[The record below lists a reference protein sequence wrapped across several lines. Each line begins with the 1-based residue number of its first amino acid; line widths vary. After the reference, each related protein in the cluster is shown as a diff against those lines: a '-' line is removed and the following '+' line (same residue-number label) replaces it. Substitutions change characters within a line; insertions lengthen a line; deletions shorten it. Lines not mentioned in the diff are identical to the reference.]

1 MKKVLITALCLVMV
15 GSVLLSAAGPK
26 GPNGPKGPK
35 YVQIFGVITNITE
48 APVGVYTIEID
59 GLVLDVLVTGD
70 TVVMECTIPV
80 TPADLAVDD
89 IVKVRWVSGELV
101 ADKINILCE
110 LPELG
115 L

>member
-15 GSVLLSAAGPK
+15 GSVLLSAK
-26 GPNGPKGPK
+26 GPNGPNGPK
-35 YVQIFGVITNITE
+35 YVQIFGVITGIE
-48 APVGVYTIEID
+48 VDDGVYTLTID
-59 GLVLDVLVTGD
+59 DEPLGVSVTSD
-70 TVVMECTIPV
+70 TVVMCCTIRV
-80 TPADLAVDD
+80 TPAALVVGD
-89 IVKVRWVSGELV
+89 IVKVRWVSGEEV

>member
-26 GPNGPKGPK
+26 GPKGPK
-35 YVQIFGVITNITE
+35 YVQIFGEITIIPAE
-48 APVGVYTIEID
+48 GVYTIETID
-59 GLVLDVLVTGD
+59 GPVDVLVTEN
-70 TVVMECTIPV
+70 TVVMECGVPV
-80 TPADLAVDD
+80 TPADLAIDD

-101 ADKINILCE
+101 ADKINILCS
-110 LPELG
+110 LPKLG

>member
-1 MKKVLITALCLVMV
+1 MKKVLITALSLVMV

-35 YVQIFGVITNITE
+35 YVQIFGVITSIDE
-48 APVGVYTIEID
+48 AGGVYTLTID
-59 GLVLDVLVTGD
+59 DQVLDVLVTGD